1 MPSTC
6 CLLTNWLVLRTWNSY
21 THLHSTYSVPS
32 ISTPYLWWQPLVNG
46 KALGQTALV
55 LTHMETMKAKE
66 HQSAMAM
73 EPKWKKRRNKRRI
86 GACHGNVIF
95 LLCILGIK
103 NRARYTEE
111 CQTFRMVSGYSLSS
125 QLLKILKSQ
134 NWHNCPMK
142 SHRTNFSSQLC
153 SFHLRAQQIYSMWQ
167 WGKKQWKP
175 ISKLLA
181 ASVPFP
187 FWAKGN
193 RCETTKVWS
202 LLKNQIPHKR
212 VDRTP
217 LNVLNSRTSCYSKLQ
232 EFKMCWVTQSE
243 SFFYFHCSTYNG
255 IEHEVKK
262 KAE

>member
-55 LTHMETMKAKE
+55 LTHTETMKAKE

-103 NRARYTEE
+103 NRARYAEE

-153 SFHLRAQQIYSMWQ
+153 SFHLRAQQIYSTWQ
-167 WGKKQWKP
+167 WGKNNDSLSANFWRPECLSPFELKETGVKQQRSGAFWRIKSP
-175 ISKLLA
+175 TKGWIELPSMFSIQGLPAILNYRSLKCAGWLNLSLFFISTA
-181 ASVPFP
+181 AHTM
-187 FWAKGN
+187 
-193 RCETTKVWS
+193 E
-202 LLKNQIPHKR
+202 
-212 VDRTP
+212 
-217 LNVLNSRTSCYSKLQ
+217 
-232 EFKMCWVTQSE
+232 
-243 SFFYFHCSTYNG
+243 
-255 IEHEVKK
+255 
-262 KAE
+262 